1 MAKRPWLATSS
12 SDPVGLSERAFG
24 APEFAVLIASLA
36 FGAPAL
42 IVGIDLLGVDP
53 GLGLTVSQ
61 LILAAPLG
69 IVFAAGLIAAA
80 AWVAAENGVPTGLL
94 MRPALGVVGSWAAA
108 LVQVAFF
115 IAWTALELEFG
126 GAAFVS
132 ALDALGVDGLPK
144 ALVIGGLALAAT
156 GLLVAGL
163 AWVTQIWLY
172 RFAFWAALVLIVV
185 LAWSF
190 LSDGNLV
197 ALFEVTPDANNFWL
211 GVDGVMA
218 LGVVF
223 FPVVADTARFVSA
236 APAAASGAGTGFSV
250 AALVLVL
257 VGGLRAVSVDVTGGD
272 PTAFL
277 LDGVTSFVAVVI
289 VGWLIVSGVDQP
301 FILSFSGA
309 TALSTI
315 SDRFAGRVQALAIL
329 AMSVVVALVVS
340 RTTIR
345 EITELFVVVIA
356 QMLAVLLADYFLV
369 RRKYYETDEFY
380 RRKGTY
386 AGVNIY
392 GLVAVLAGFFTAIV
406 LRPVGPEAWV
416 TPLESLIPSDAPI
429 AEAVGLP
436 PILLSMLV
444 SLSIYTG
451 LGRWRIHAREM
462 VSKLRM

>member
-1 MAKRPWLATSS
+1 M
-12 SDPVGLSERAFG
+12 
-24 APEFAVLIASLA
+24 
-36 FGAPAL
+36 
-42 IVGIDLLGVDP
+42 IVGIDLLGIDP

-69 IVFAAGLIAAA
+69 IVFAAGLIAAS

-94 MRPALGVVGSWAAA
+94 MRPALGVVGSWVAA

-115 IAWTALELEFG
+115 ILWTALELEFG
-126 GAAFVS
+126 GAAFVGAMDS
-132 ALDALGVDGLPK
+132 LGVGEIPK
-144 ALVIGGLALAAT
+144 PLVIGGLALAAT
-156 GLLVAGL
+156 GLLLAGL

-190 LSDGNLV
+190 LSNINLV
-197 ALFEVTPDANNFWL
+197 ALFDVTPDAKNFWL

-236 APAAASGAGTGFSV
+236 APSAASGAGTGFSV

-289 VGWLIVSGVDQP
+289 VGWLVVSGVDQP
-301 FILSFSGA
+301 FMLSFSGA

-315 SDRFAGRVQALAIL
+315 SDRFAGRLQALVVL
-329 AMSVVVALVVS
+329 AMGVVVALVVS

-345 EITELFVVVIA
+345 EITELLVVVIA

-380 RRKGTY
+380 RRRGTY

-392 GLVAVLAGFFTAIV
+392 GLVAVLAGIFTAMV

-416 TPLESLIPSDAPI
+416 ASLDSWIPGDAPI

-436 PILLSMLV
+436 PILLSMLL

-462 VSKLRM
+462 VSRLRM

>member
-1 MAKRPWLATSS
+1 
-12 SDPVGLSERAFG
+12 
-24 APEFAVLIASLA
+24 
-36 FGAPAL
+36 L
-42 IVGIDLLGVDP
+42 IVGIDLLGIDP

-94 MRPALGVVGSWAAA
+94 MRPALGIVGSWVAA

-115 IAWTALELEFG
+115 VAWTALELEFG
-126 GAAFVS
+126 GAAFVG
-132 ALDALGVDGLPK
+132 ALDALGVEGIPK
-144 ALVIGGLALAAT
+144 TLVIGGLALAAM
-156 GLLVAGL
+156 GLLLAGL

-190 LSDGNLV
+190 LSNINLV
-197 ALFEVTPDANNFWL
+197 ALFEVTPDAKNFWL

-218 LGVVF
+218 LGVIF

-236 APAAASGAGTGFSV
+236 VPSAASSAGTGFSV

-289 VGWLIVSGVDQP
+289 VGWLVVSGVEQP

-315 SDRFAGRVQALAIL
+315 SDRLAGRVQALVIL
-329 AMSVVVALVVS
+329 AVGVVVALVVS

-345 EITELFVVVIA
+345 EITELLVVVIA

-392 GLVAVLAGFFTAIV
+392 GLIAVLAGIFTAMV

-416 TPLESLIPSDAPI
+416 AWLDSWIPGDAPI

-451 LGRWRIHAREM
+451 FGRWRIHAREM
-462 VSKLRM
+462 VSRLRM

>member
-1 MAKRPWLATSS
+1 
-12 SDPVGLSERAFG
+12 
-24 APEFAVLIASLA
+24 
-36 FGAPAL
+36 
-42 IVGIDLLGVDP
+42 
-53 GLGLTVSQ
+53 
-61 LILAAPLG
+61 
-69 IVFAAGLIAAA
+69 LIAAA

-94 MRPALGVVGSWAAA
+94 MRPALGIVGSWVAA

-115 IAWTALELEFG
+115 VAWTALELEFG
-126 GAAFVS
+126 GAAFVG
-132 ALDALGVDGLPK
+132 ALDALGVEGIPK
-144 ALVIGGLALAAT
+144 TLVIGGLALAAM
-156 GLLVAGL
+156 GLLLAGL

-190 LSDGNLV
+190 LSNINLV
-197 ALFEVTPDANNFWL
+197 ALFEVTPDAKNFWL

-218 LGVVF
+218 LGVIF

-236 APAAASGAGTGFSV
+236 VPSAASSAGTGFSV

-289 VGWLIVSGVDQP
+289 VGWLVVSGVEQP

-315 SDRFAGRVQALAIL
+315 SDRLAGRVQALVIL
-329 AMSVVVALVVS
+329 AVGVVVALVVS

-345 EITELFVVVIA
+345 EITELLVVVIA

-392 GLVAVLAGFFTAIV
+392 GLIAVLAGIFTAMV

-416 TPLESLIPSDAPI
+416 AWLDSWIPGDAPI

-451 LGRWRIHAREM
+451 FGRWRIHAREM
-462 VSKLRM
+462 VSRLRM